1 MEWILFLRCL
11 ILFAISPAWFSRD
24 KRNRQCTQWSLHG
37 TLVQKYTE
45 EIWFKNAKRKTFNS
59 HLKNLL
65 KDKNIFQPPSCWK
78 KKKRKEHQQRHITQ
92 FLFCCILGRL
102 TLPLVFKRCGH
113 SFPKKVLARSS
124 WADGGS
130 RAEQSWLLAPDGSAL
145 RPVPHLLALGTRTG
159 PCTGSYPKASPTLKG
174 SGLWWKW
181 VGNEGLVCTTV
192 AHWEV

>member
-78 KKKRKEHQQRHITQ
+78 KKKKKRASAKAHHSVFVLLYFRKTDPSSSFQKMWAPISKKGLGPQ
-92 FLFCCILGRL
+92 FLGRRRLSGWAEL
-102 TLPLVFKRCGH
+102 T
-113 SFPKKVLARSS
+113 ARS
-124 WADGGS
+124 W
-130 RAEQSWLLAPDGSAL
+130 WFCFAP
-145 RPVPHLLALGTRTG
+145 
-159 PCTGSYPKASPTLKG
+159 CASPA
-174 SGLWWKW
+174 GLGDQDWS
-181 VGNEGLVCTTV
+181 L
-192 AHWEV
+192 HWILP